1 MWTDMGRED
10 YERKLRKRQIRKR
23 QRRAIMSTG
32 RYMTLPKFIL
42 IQVIILLSTIA
53 LTFLTRYTIINQ
65 VDYND
70 FVREGVVQKYEF
82 VGVPNYNQWVKGGI
96 MQPSEL
102 DRVNVDNQIRSKHFM
117 VDKES
122 DLGLKLAGFQYDLE
136 TLTYDD
142 IFYMDPHINAKVLF
156 VTTFVVY
163 FFVLEVGTIR
173 LLRKEGLLEWYS
185 EIDMSYWD

>member
-1 MWTDMGRED
+1 MTDLGYTN
-10 YERKLRKRQIRKR
+10 YEKKLRKR
-23 QRRAIMSTG
+23 QRRAEISAG

-42 IQVIILLSTIA
+42 IQAIILLSTISM
-53 LTFLTRYTIINQ
+53 TFLTRYAIINQ
-65 VDYND
+65 VDYNE

-82 VGVPNYNQWVKGGI
+82 VGIPNYNQWVKGGI

-102 DRVNVDNQIRSKHFM
+102 DRVNVDNLVRSKHFM

-142 IFYMDPHINAKVLF
+142 IFYTDPHMNAKVLF
-156 VTTFVVY
+156 VYTFVVY
-163 FFVLEVGTIR
+163 YFVLEIGVIR

-185 EIDMSYWD
+185 DIDMSYWE